1 MKRLSFFLLAG
12 FLSVG
17 AYAQQQQ
24 GLDALTEKTFQS
36 EKEKSDKAIT
46 DEKSSAKAK
55 TWMDRAKTYENIATQ
70 AIKLD
75 SNAANVAYEAYQKVV
90 ELDKDKKGGP
100 GKMAKE
106 AEEALKG
113 QSLFQAFMNSGIY
126 KYQAKNFKDAA
137 TFMQKAGEINPKD
150 TTAALYG
157 GIFLQSSDNPSAA
170 KTQFERYIAN
180 GGKDVSVYTTLVS
193 LYYQDKE
200 IEKAI
205 ATIDKGLTIFPNNK
219 DLNTQRTSILVTSG
233 KTDDAIATLKES
245 LAKDPNNLN
254 NLLTLANI
262 YDNKM
267 REGSDELKKLKAS
280 VKKGPD
286 AAKQLADEKVVLK
299 ESQNELTRLT
309 ARQKREP
316 KNADVKNQIAR
327 VKQMITD
334 SQSKISGFEKA
345 VQEQAQ
351 QGQAAGNQE
360 QKLAELTKAV
370 DSDRSMVKEYYTK
383 ALQVDP
389 NNFDANFNLGAVYFN
404 EAVIIRDQL
413 SSMDMKEY
421 QAKGAQI
428 EGQVCG
434 KFKQALPYFEKAKAA
449 KDSDQDLND
458 NLTNL
463 QNILKQF
470 EEKKIACVESK

>member
-17 AYAQQQQ
+17 AYAQQQ

-46 DEKSSAKAK
+46 DEKSSVKPK
-55 TWMDRAKTYENIATQ
+55 TWLDRAKTYENIATQ

-75 SNAANVAYEAYQKVV
+75 SNAANVAYEAYQKVI
-90 ELDKDKKGGP
+90 ELDKDKKSGGP

-113 QSLFQAFMNSGIY
+113 QPLFQAFMNSGIY

-137 TFMQKAGEINPKD
+137 TLMTRAGEINPKD
-150 TTAALYG
+150 TTAALYA
-157 GIFLQSSDNPSAA
+157 GIFSQNAEKPADA
-170 KTQFERYIAN
+170 KANFERYIAN

-200 IEKAI
+200 VEKAV
-205 ATIDKGLTIFPNNK
+205 ATIDKGLSVFPNNK
-219 DLNTQRTSILVTSG
+219 DLTTQRTSILVTSG
-233 KTDDAIATLKES
+233 KMDDAITSLKDQI
-245 LAKDPNNLN
+245 AKEPNNVN
-254 NLLTLANI
+254 NLLTLAGI
-262 YDNKM
+262 YDSKL
-267 REGSDELKKLKAS
+267 RDQSDELKKLKGDA
-280 VKKGPD
+280 KKGPN
-286 AAKQLADEKVVLK
+286 ATKQLADEKTVLK

-316 KNADVKNQIAR
+316 KNVDVKNQITR
-327 VKQMITD
+327 VKQMIAD
-334 SQSKISGFEKA
+334 SQTKITGLEKE
-345 VQEQAQ
+345 VQQQAQ
-351 QGQAAGNQE
+351 QSQAAGNQE
-360 QKLAELTKAV
+360 QKLAELTKSV
-370 DSDRSMVKEYYTK
+370 DESRGMVKEYYNK

-389 NNFDANFNLGAVYFN
+389 NNFDANFNLGAAYFN
-404 EAVIIRDQL
+404 EAIQIREQL
-413 SSMDMKEY
+413 GAMDMKEY
-421 QAKGAQI
+421 QAKGKEI

-434 KFKQALPYFEKAKAA
+434 KFKQALPYFQKAKSV
-449 KDSDQDLND
+449 KDTDQDLND

-470 EEKKIACVESK
+470 EDNKVVCIESK

>member
-17 AYAQQQQ
+17 AYAQQ

-46 DEKSSAKAK
+46 DEKSSAKPK

-75 SNAANVAYEAYQKVV
+75 SNAANVAYEAYKKVV
-90 ELDKDKKGGP
+90 ELDKDKKTGGP
-100 GKMAKE
+100 GKLAKE

-113 QSLFQAFMNSGIY
+113 PTLFQAFMNSGIY
-126 KYQAKNFKDAA
+126 KYQAKNLKDASVLMA
-137 TFMQKAGEINPKD
+137 KAGEINPKD

-157 GIFLQSSDNPSAA
+157 GIFAQGAENPQGA
-170 KTQFERYIAN
+170 KENFERYIAN

-200 IEKAI
+200 IEKAL
-205 ATIDKGLTIFPNNK
+205 ATIDKGIATLPNSK
-219 DLNTQRTSILVTSG
+219 DLSTQKVSILVSTG
-233 KTDDAIATLKES
+233 KMDDAVANIKEQ

-254 NLLTLANI
+254 NLLTMATL
-262 YDNKM
+262 YDNKL
-267 REGSDELKKLKAS
+267 RDNSDELKKLKSSA
-280 VKKGPD
+280 KKGPN
-286 AAKQLADEKVVLK
+286 AAKQLAEEKVVLK
-299 ESQNELTRLT
+299 ESQNELVRLT
-309 ARQKREP
+309 ARQKKEP
-316 KNADVKNQIAR
+316 KNVDVKNQAAR
-327 VKQMITD
+327 VKQMITE
-334 SQSKISGFEKA
+334 SQAKIASLEKEA
-345 VQEQAQ
+345 QEQAQ
-351 QGQAAGNQE
+351 QAQAAGDQT
-360 QKLAELTKAV
+360 QKIADLTKSVETNRA
-370 DSDRSMVKEYYTK
+370 SVKEYYNK

-389 NNFDANFNLGAVYFN
+389 NNFDANFNLGAAYFN
-404 EAVIIRDQL
+404 EAIQIREQL
-413 SSMDMKEY
+413 ETMDMKDY
-421 QAKGAQI
+421 QTKGKEI
-428 EGQVCG
+428 EGLVCG
-434 KFKQALPYFEKAKAA
+434 KFKQALPYFEKAKSV

-470 EEKKIACVESK
+470 EEKKVACIEAKG

>member
-12 FLSVG
+12 LLSVG
-17 AYAQQQQ
+17 AFAQQQ
-24 GLDALTEKTFQS
+24 GLDALTEKTYQS

-46 DEKSSAKAK
+46 DEKASAKAK

-100 GKMAKE
+100 GKLAKE

-126 KYQAKNFKDAA
+126 KYQSKNFKDAA

-170 KTQFERYIAN
+170 KEQFERYITN

-200 IEKAI
+200 VEKAI
-205 ATIDKGLTIFPNNK
+205 ATIDKGLALFPNNK
-219 DLNTQRTSILVTSG
+219 DLSTQRTSILVTSG
-233 KTDDAIATLKES
+233 KTDDAIANLKES

-254 NLLTLANI
+254 NLLTMATI

-280 VKKGPD
+280 VKKGPN
-286 AAKQLADEKVVLK
+286 AAQQLADEKVVLK
-299 ESQNELTRLT
+299 ESQNELARLT

-316 KNADVKNQIAR
+316 KNVDVKNQIAR
-327 VKQMITD
+327 VKQMIAD
-334 SQSKISGFEKA
+334 SQSKISGYEKT

-351 QGQAAGNQE
+351 QSQAAGDQE
-360 QKLAELTKAV
+360 QKLAELTKTV
-370 DSDRSMVKEYYTK
+370 ENDRAMVKEYYTK

-389 NNFDANFNLGAVYFN
+389 NNFDANFNLGAAYFN
-404 EAVIIRDQL
+404 EAINIREQL
-413 SSMDMKEY
+413 ATMDMKEY
-421 QAKGAQI
+421 QAKGREI

-434 KFKQALPYFEKAKAA
+434 KFKQALPYFEKAKAV

-470 EEKKIACVESK
+470 EEKKITCVESK